1 MRRLGELLVAEGLL
15 SESAINRALGYQ
27 RASVERIK
35 LGSILLNWDLLAEDA
50 LLETLAKFHRCP
62 AASGVMLAQAPIEAV
77 RLLASAA
84 AARLAAIP
92 YAFEKNGLRVAFA
105 NPSNLAAIDEVSFLT
120 RKRIVPGV
128 TTEVRLLQAQ
138 QKFYGRHIPH
148 EFRTILQKMDRRTGQ
163 TRRPMPVQNDLPAK
177 DSIGAGEEPSAEARV
192 ASPSARSS
200 ARPIPV
206 DPGLD
211 SMSPPELP
219 SFGRS
224 ESDLLISDDSIASVP
239 PVRSRRLTDPASRPP
254 ASSPAEREED
264 PIRSGEDS
272 LTQWVGEALT
282 SFQRERGIG
291 ETASPSDETSAS
303 PAAASPPDLH
313 ARPGI
318 GQQDSSPFSSETE
331 DDVSGMWRP
340 SPLED
345 SDESVTGMW
354 TSSEEEAGPQ
364 LWEARS
370 REEIGE
376 AVLQNALTSFP
387 RVILF
392 GAGKTA
398 ITGWRGR
405 GPNLTPQD
413 IVSVRISTAERSVFT
428 SVEQSGVPHFGLADR
443 DDWPRALGRLFGSV
457 PLDCAV
463 FPIRVLDGVAAF
475 LYADRLGHPMQY
487 TDFALVA
494 RAAAATANVL
504 SRFLLQQN
512 TSVG

>member
-1 MRRLGELLVAEGLL
+1 MRRIGELLVAEGLL
-15 SESAINRALGYQ
+15 TESAINRALGYQ
-27 RASVERIK
+27 RASVERLR

-62 AASGVMLAQAPIEAV
+62 AVPGTVLAKAPIEAA
-77 RLLASAA
+77 RLLTAA
-84 AARLAAIP
+84 AASRLAAMP
-92 YAFEKNGLRVAFA
+92 YAFEKNVLRVAFA
-105 NPSNLAAIDEVSFLT
+105 NPSDLATIDEVSALT
-120 RKRIVPGV
+120 RKRIAPAV
-128 TTEVRLLQAQ
+128 TTEIRLMQAH

-148 EFRTILQKMDRRTGQ
+148 EFRAILQKMDRRTGQ
-163 TRRPMPVQNDLPAK
+163 TRRPMPLENDLPAK
-177 DSIGAGEEPSAEARV
+177 DSIGAGKEPSTEAKA
-192 ASPSARSS
+192 ASRTPAQ
-200 ARPIPV
+200 PITVEP
-206 DPGLD
+206 PLE

-219 SFGRS
+219 SFRRP
-224 ESDLLISDDSIASVP
+224 EPDLLMSVDSIATVP
-239 PVRSRRLTDPASRPP
+239 PVRQRRHTDPITGHAVP
-254 ASSPAEREED
+254 SPAEREED

-291 ETASPSDETSAS
+291 ETVSSSDQTSAP
-303 PAAASPPDLH
+303 PAAGIPFDLE
-313 ARPGI
+313 AGPGT
-318 GQQDSSPFSSETE
+318 DSSHLSSETE

-340 SPLED
+340 SPLEN
-345 SDESVTGMW
+345 SDEAVTGMW
-354 TSSEEEAGPQ
+354 TSSAEETAPK

-413 IVSVRISTAERSVFT
+413 ISSVRIPTAESSIFT
-428 SVEQSGVPHFGLADR
+428 VVEQSGVPHFGLPDR
-443 DDWPRALGRLFGSV
+443 EDWPGALGPLFGST

-475 LYADRLGHPMQY
+475 LYTDRLGEPMEY
-487 TDFALVA
+487 TDFALIA

-512 TSVG
+512 APVGLM